1 MTGRFKSPPQG
12 ASSSIVRGLI
22 CGCLFVFGLSA
33 CQVSPPNSTRPIVAF
48 SKIPKLQVAKQ
59 PLENKTLVSS
69 SGPVVP
75 PSVSLSKPTD
85 VSQLTPIA
93 SIASKLKP
101 AFSINMLDPRSLDVR
116 RTNRNPE
123 FKPSL
128 FEQSIILA
136 KVRSFLNAAICE
148 YPRMSADATLR
159 NATARVVFRGDV
171 VPDAATQAISG
182 ILSIG
187 GVDQVNATFPD
198 PAWRQVAK

>member
-1 MTGRFKSPPQG
+1 
-12 ASSSIVRGLI
+12 
-22 CGCLFVFGLSA
+22 
-33 CQVSPPNSTRPIVAF
+33 
-48 SKIPKLQVAKQ
+48 
-59 PLENKTLVSS
+59 
-69 SGPVVP
+69 
-75 PSVSLSKPTD
+75 
-85 VSQLTPIA
+85 
-93 SIASKLKP
+93 
-101 AFSINMLDPRSLDVR
+101 MLDPRSLDVR

-136 KVRSFLNAAICE
+136 KVRSFLNAAVNG

-159 NATARVVFRGDV
+159 NAMARVVFRGDV